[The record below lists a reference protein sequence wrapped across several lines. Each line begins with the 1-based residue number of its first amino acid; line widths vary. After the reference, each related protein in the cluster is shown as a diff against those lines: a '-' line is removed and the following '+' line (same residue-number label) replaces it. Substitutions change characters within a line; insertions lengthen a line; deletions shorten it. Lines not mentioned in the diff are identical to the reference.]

1 MTVQISETS
10 LVHIIVLLAVVVIL
24 SVAMITN
31 NLNQEVVLSVLVF
44 LLGLIGYHA
53 SDISHVEEQKQQQ
66 KQ

>member
-1 MTVQISETS
+1 MTVQISEES
-10 LVHIIVLLAVVVIL
+10 LIHIIVLLAVVVIL

-44 LLGLIGYHA
+44 LLGLLGYHL
-53 SDISHVEEQKQQQ
+53 SDVSHTPQQQQ

>member
-24 SVAMITN
+24 SVAMVTN
-31 NLNQEVVLSVLVF
+31 NLNQDVVLSVLVF
-44 LLGLIGYHA
+44 LLGLLGYHL
-53 SDISHVEEQKQQQ
+53 SDVTHTSQQQ

>member
-24 SVAMITN
+24 SVAMLTN
-31 NLNQEVVLSVLVF
+31 NLNQDVVLSVLVF
-44 LLGLIGYHA
+44 LLGLLGYHL
-53 SDISHVEEQKQQQ
+53 SDVTHTAQQQ